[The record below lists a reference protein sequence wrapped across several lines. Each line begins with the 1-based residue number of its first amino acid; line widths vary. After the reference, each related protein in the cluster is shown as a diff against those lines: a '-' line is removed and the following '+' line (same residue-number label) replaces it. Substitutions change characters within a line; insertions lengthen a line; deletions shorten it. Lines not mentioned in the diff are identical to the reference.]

1 MSIKAEKQLAVINYQ
16 FVKLQKE
23 HALCE
28 QLIADLKKDKD
39 TLAEKCK
46 ELQSKLD
53 AKGKQSKKKTGRKK
67 EDEG

>member
-1 MSIKAEKQLAVINYQ
+1 MSIKAEKQLAVLRHQ

-23 HALCE
+23 HLLCE
-28 QLIADLKKDKD
+28 QLVTDLKKDKD

-53 AKGKQSKKKTGRKK
+53 AKTKTTRKRAVKKK
-67 EDEG
+67 EDNK